1 MASESPYDA
10 DGAAS
15 AEAID
20 ALRKRARDVLVQASS
35 DGRLHTALQSVS
47 WEPRH
52 WAQDRGLDSID
63 VTRRQVREML
73 TQAALS
79 GQLRTLVSQLL
90 DGPSHDGQ
98 VSQPSHGVTARGV
111 PADAAVRSAEADEAR
126 APPLPAAVESEYIR
140 IQMRNA
146 LTRASADG
154 TLQQAIGAV
163 GGSESFGRQGMR
175 RVHPREEDRHASAAS
190 SPTSRARS
198 GSISASVAPPTAPF
212 ANHHRRRPQSHS
224 RASEA
229 LRDRVRATLAQ
240 ASIDGRLA
248 TALRGA
254 SIASSGL
261 SRGVIADL
269 RSRTRR
275 LLLQASLDGRF
286 APEVVHAAA
295 VQGWSESGEAS
306 GAGDGEE
313 AVESFA
319 RSLGA
324 QQARRSGRDA
334 TPLALAAAQVRE
346 SLLRAVADGQLEQV
360 LESLEAPRA
369 RAAAGLDDDGLD
381 DGLTSDAIEEEVDQI
396 VEEGR
401 ERSRR
406 QCLHGRA
413 AAEVC
418 SICLE
423 SSDPESEICI
433 FQCSHVFHAACIEAW
448 LRRRRVCPN
457 CRYNLEMRRADLQR

>member
-1 MASESPYDA
+1 MRSESPLDA
-10 DGAAS
+10 EGATA

-47 WEPRH
+47 WAPQMYR
-52 WAQDRGLDSID
+52 WGQDRGVDTVDI
-63 VTRRQVREML
+63 TRRHVREML

-90 DGPSHDGQ
+90 DAPSEHGEA
-98 VSQPSHGVTARGV
+98 SQPSHATAGRGL
-111 PADAAVRSAEADEAR
+111 RSAEEAR
-126 APPLPAAVESEYIR
+126 RSQPEEDESHAPPLPAAVESEYIR
-140 IQMRNA
+140 VQMRNA

-163 GGSESFGRQGMR
+163 GGSESFGLQGMR
-175 RVHPREEDRHASAAS
+175 RVHLREDRHESA
-190 SPTSRARS
+190 TSRARS
-198 GSISASVAPPTAPF
+198 GSIDGPTAPP
-212 ANHHRRRPQSHS
+212 NQRRRPHSHARGS
-224 RASEA
+224 QA
-229 LRDRVRATLAQ
+229 LRDRVRATLEQ

-248 TALRGA
+248 TALQGA
-254 SIASSGL
+254 SVVSSGL
-261 SRGVIADL
+261 PPRGVIADL

-275 LLLQASLDGRF
+275 LLMQ
-286 APEVVHAAA
+286 
-295 VQGWSESGEAS
+295 VQGWSGSGDEIG
-306 GAGDGEE
+306 GAVDHE
-313 AVESFA
+313 
-319 RSLGA
+319 
-324 QQARRSGRDA
+324 A

-346 SLLRAVADGQLEQV
+346 SLLRAVEDGQLEQV

-369 RAAAGLDDDGLD
+369 ARALEEDGFD
-381 DGLTSDAIEEEVDQI
+381 NGLTSEAIEEEVGYI
-396 VEEGR
+396 VEDGR
-401 ERSRR
+401 ERSR

-413 AAEVC
+413 DAEVC

-423 SSDPESEICI
+423 SSDPETEICV

-457 CRYNLEMRRADLQR
+457 CRYNLELRRADLQRE